1 MAEGSGGAGPR
12 CRGPA
17 ASVSSAGGASASSS
31 DAAVGEGPAKWP
43 KLPGGSGG
51 PRSIGR
57 ASEWLGALGER
68 PLTMALHLV
77 AVLLL
82 MWHLVPENGFVPQ
95 EPQWAAFPALAL
107 AHGSLKLLRLA
118 LRCIAFVV
126 PALRPALWQGVSQSP
141 FGTQAWEM
149 VLESG
154 LATIWP
160 TQGLTSVAF
169 ISFFLARTFTIPW
182 LWMEAVVGLRVYD
195 GHCGVVA
202 MGQGLF
208 IRSYWA
214 VGSLIGLQYLRG
226 LEAEGRG
233 EPRAPGGGL
242 SLHPRMWRMVQSP
255 FFHRHACTAMLAWLL
270 MSVLECFKLYH
281 WEAGVP
287 ASSQEL
293 DAFRYT
299 KAFFS
304 QYTKAPRNAHSSSGT
319 CPAWWA
325 GIGARSSI
333 SGHVLS

>member
-242 SLHPRMWRMVQSP
+242 SLHPRMVLARCGGWSSP
-255 FFHRHACTAMLAWLL
+255 PSFTDTR
-270 MSVLECFKLYH
+270 
-281 WEAGVP
+281 
-287 ASSQEL
+287 
-293 DAFRYT
+293 
-299 KAFFS
+299 
-304 QYTKAPRNAHSSSGT
+304 APPCSPGS
-319 CPAWWA
+319 
-325 GIGARSSI
+325 
-333 SGHVLS
+333 